1 MPEPVLTG
9 RVVGVDLGRAD
20 DWTVAAVL
28 DVLRDPRT
36 PDQPR
41 PMPRYALVHLVRMRH
56 QPWPVIAERLGE
68 MARWPALDKARWGV
82 DATGVG
88 APVVDLLRPHIPRL
102 TAVTITAGA
111 EATQPAANAANVP
124 KVALI
129 SNLEVLVQTR
139 RLTVDSA
146 VRDADVLR
154 QELAA
159 YTYEISPAGK
169 MTSGAAG
176 SAHDDIVLAL
186 AIGLWIASHKGQGA
200 AFMEAW
206 GRLDAEGQA
215 LPRHN
220 PNGPQR

>member
-1 MPEPVLTG
+1 MLEPVLTG

-28 DVLRDPRT
+28 DVLGDPRT
-36 PDQPR
+36 PEQPR
-41 PMPRYALVHLVRMRH
+41 HTPRYTLVHLVRMRH

-68 MARWPALDKARWGV
+68 MARWPALDRARWAV

-102 TAVTITAGA
+102 TAVTITSGM
-111 EATQPAANAANVP
+111 EATQPAASAANVP

-159 YTYEISPAGK
+159 YTYEISASGR

-186 AIGLWIASHKGQGA
+186 AIGLWIASHTGQGA

-206 GRLDAEGQA
+206 ERLHVAGQA

-220 PNGPQR
+220 PEGPRR